1 MLIVTRKDTTV
12 FESNGKWL
20 HPLLEL
26 GIKIEEEGLPAEE
39 LSLHDS
45 VIGRAAALLIVR
57 MGVKNCRGDLMS
69 RRALPVL
76 EQAGLDYT
84 YGTLVDKIAC
94 QTEDLLAGETDPEA
108 AYRFI
113 LNRIEAQK

>member
-1 MLIVTRKDTTV
+1 MLKVTRNDTMV

-26 GIKIEEEGLPAEE
+26 GEKIQQEGWPAEE
-39 LSLHDS
+39 LFLHDS

-57 MGVKNCRGDLMS
+57 MGIRKCRGDLMS

-84 YGTLVDKIAC
+84 CGTLVDKIAC

-113 LNRIEAQK
+113 LNRIEARQ

>member
-1 MLIVTRKDTTV
+1 MLKVTRNDTTV
-12 FESNGKWL
+12 FESDGKWL

-26 GIKIEEEGLPAEE
+26 GDKIGEQGLAAEE
-39 LSLHDS
+39 LYLHDS

-57 MGVKNCRGDLMS
+57 LGIKTCRGDLM
-69 RRALPVL
+69 RPRALPVL

-113 LNRIEAQK
+113 LGRIEARK

>member
-1 MLIVTRKDTTV
+1 MLKVTLHGTAV

-26 GIKIEEEGLPAEE
+26 ELKIDEENLPVEE

-57 MGVKNCRGDLMS
+57 MGITNCRGDLMS

-113 LNRIEAQK
+113 LNRIEARK